1 VRREEYPR
9 PQMVR
14 ENWKNLNGEWRF
26 AFDDENVG
34 IKNKWYKNT
43 SAYDKV
49 ITVPFVYQC
58 TLSGIMDK
66 TPHNIVW
73 YQREFEVKYNK
84 GQKVLLHFGA
94 VDYEADIYVNGM
106 HICHHIGGHT
116 SFEADITDALK
127 DGIQL
132 LCVRAQDIHQDES
145 IPRGKQFWE
154 NESRKIWYTA
164 STGIWQT
171 VWFEVVEKNY
181 ISSLFITSLYDE
193 GKVKIELGLSLD
205 LSCQDKT
212 MNLDYTIL
220 FHGQKIARGK
230 VEAITAKIS
239 FVADLFQEHI
249 FRMNYHGESW
259 AWSPEVPNL
268 FDLELTLNVDNKICD
283 KVYSYFGMRKLE
295 SKNGMIYLNNMPYYQ
310 KLVLDQGYWPEGL
323 LTAPSDEAFITDIK
337 YAKEMGFNGC
347 RKHQKTED
355 PRFLYWADK
364 LGYIVWGEC
373 AASAIFNRDSVERLM
388 MEWKDIIHRD
398 FNHPSIFTWV
408 PINESWGVPNISF
421 DRQQQ
426 HFAQALYH
434 FIHSLDTTRLVVS
447 NDGWSITETD
457 IVTIH
462 NYAHGQEN
470 DKDKYEYFKETLLTK
485 ENIIKRPSS
494 PWPTFAEGFSYQNQ
508 PILLTEFGGIGFD
521 ISNEEGWGYTSVE
534 NERDFLRDYKRV
546 MDAVYA
552 SKALWGFCY
561 TQLMDVEQE
570 TNGLLTYYRKPKFTL
585 EKIKKI
591 NDGYH
596 VSTIEFK

>member
-1 VRREEYPR
+1 MRREEYPR

-14 ENWKNLNGEWRF
+14 ENWKNLNGKWRF
-26 AFDDENVG
+26 AFDDEDTG
-34 IKNKWYKNT
+34 IKNKWHKNT
-43 SAYDKV
+43 SAYTKV
-49 ITVPFVYQC
+49 IEVPFVYQC
-58 TLSGIMDK
+58 SLSGIGDK
-66 TPHNIVW
+66 TPHDIVW
-73 YQREFEVKYNK
+73 YQREFKVEYNK
-84 GQKVLLHFGA
+84 EQRVLLHFGA
-94 VDYEADIYVNGM
+94 VDYEADVFVNGIN
-106 HICHHIGGHT
+106 ICHHIGGHT
-116 SFEADITDALK
+116 SFEADITNALK

-132 LCVRAQDIHQDES
+132 LSVRAKDVHKDET

-154 NESRKIWYTA
+154 DESRKIWYTA

-171 VWFEVVEKNY
+171 VWLEIVEKNY
-181 ISSLFITSLYDE
+181 ISSLFITPLYDE
-193 GKVKIELGLSLD
+193 GKVKTEIELSLD
-205 LSCQDKT
+205 LPFKDKSI
-212 MNLDYTIL
+212 NLDYTIS
-220 FHGQKIARGK
+220 FRDQKIAGGNL
-230 VEAITAKIS
+230 EAITSKIS

-259 AWSPEVPNL
+259 AWSPETPNL
-268 FDLELTLNVDNKICD
+268 FDLELTLNIDDKIYD

-295 SKNGMIYLNNMPYYQ
+295 NKNGMIYLNNMPYYQ
-310 KLVLDQGYWPEGL
+310 KLILDQGYWPDGL
-323 LTAPSDEAFITDIK
+323 LTSPSDEAFITDIK
-337 YAKEMGFNGC
+337 CAKEMGFNGC

-364 LGYIVWGEC
+364 LGYIVWEEC
-373 AASAIFNRDSVERLM
+373 ASPTIFNRDSAERLM
-388 MEWKDIIHRD
+388 LEWKDIIRRD

-447 NDGWSITETD
+447 NDGWAITETD

-470 DKDKYEYFKETLLTK
+470 EKEKYEYFKETLLTK

-508 PILLTEFGGIGFD
+508 PIMLTEFGGISFD
-521 ISNEEGWGYTSVE
+521 TSNENGWGYTSVE
-534 NERDFLRDYKRV
+534 NEENFLRDYKRV
-546 MDAVYA
+546 IDAVYN

-570 TNGLLTYYRKPKFTL
+570 TNGLLTYRRKPKVPL
-585 EKIKKI
+585 EKIRKI

-596 VSTIEFK
+596 VNTIEFK